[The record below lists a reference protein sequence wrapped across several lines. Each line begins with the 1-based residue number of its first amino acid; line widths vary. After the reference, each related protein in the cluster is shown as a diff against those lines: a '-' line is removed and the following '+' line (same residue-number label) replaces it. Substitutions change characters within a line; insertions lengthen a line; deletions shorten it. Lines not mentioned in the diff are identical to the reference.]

1 MVGTRS
7 VLDLHP
13 EEPTL
18 CIQRLAKPIT
28 DQFEMVIEAAV
39 NGRDLFVTPDTG
51 FSGFLAISEEDAES
65 LELQTEELEERVEY
79 ATQSGLEEVA
89 LGAQGVE
96 VEAQGKALTG
106 DADVWPTRKTAV
118 IGMEFLQGASIT
130 FEEEDYDVTF
140 PEEYDVTSSEDYD
153 VSAPEYQAERDRESC
168 RRAAKKPKRKK
179 INKANGKKGREES
192 KRRNAR

>member
-1 MVGTRS
+1 
-7 VLDLHP
+7 
-13 EEPTL
+13 
-18 CIQRLAKPIT
+18 
-28 DQFEMVIEAAV
+28 MVIEAAV

-140 PEEYDVTSSEDYD
+140 PEYDVTSSEDYD
-153 VSAPEYQAERDRESC
+153 VSAPEYQAERGRESC
-168 RRAAKKPKRKK
+168 RRAAMPKRKK
-179 INKANGKKGREES
+179 GNK
-192 KRRNAR
+192 